1 MNMNVKQLV
10 INKTAK
16 FAYCTDGALWYEID
30 GFRFPVPF
38 AETVGACFMPEH
50 KAINLMRWIRKQ
62 LEENAAGQN
71 TPVVETT
78 DSQGAGQNNASQN

>member
-1 MNMNVKQLV
+1 MSTNLKDLI

-16 FAYCTDGALWYEID
+16 FAYCMDGALWYEVD

-38 AETVGACFMPEH
+38 SETVGACFMPEH

-62 LEENAAGQN
+62 LEENASQQ
-71 TPVVETT
+71 
-78 DSQGAGQNNASQN
+78 DSSAANG

>member
-1 MNMNVKQLV
+1 MNLKELV

-16 FAYCTDGALWYEID
+16 FAYCTDGALWYEVD

-62 LEENAAGQN
+62 LEENVAERSAQAFAIGQN
-71 TPVVETT
+71 KEST
-78 DSQGAGQNNASQN
+78 DPAK

>member
-1 MNMNVKQLV
+1 MNLKELV
-10 INKTAK
+10 INKIAK
-16 FAYCTDGALWYEID
+16 FAYCTDGALWYEVD

-62 LEENAAGQN
+62 LEENASQQN
-71 TPVVETT
+71 AWVFDAA
-78 DSQGAGQNNASQN
+78 DSQGAGQDITISS

>member
-1 MNMNVKQLV
+1 MNLKELV

-16 FAYCTDGALWYEID
+16 FAYCTDGALWYEVD
-30 GFRFPVPF
+30 NFRFPVPF

-62 LEENAAGQN
+62 LEENAAQQELQRSTAG
-71 TPVVETT
+71 V
-78 DSQGAGQNNASQN
+78 QGSKQDKGSHNDA

>member
-1 MNMNVKQLV
+1 MNLKELI

-16 FAYCTDGALWYEID
+16 FPYCTDGALWYEID

-38 AETVGACFMPEH
+38 EDTVGAYFMPEH

-62 LEENAAGQN
+62 LEENEAQKSLQMAN
-71 TPVVETT
+71 R
-78 DSQGAGQNNASQN
+78 

>member
-1 MNMNVKQLV
+1 MNIKELI

-16 FAYCTDGALWYEID
+16 FAYCTDGALWYEVE

-62 LEENAAGQN
+62 LEENAAQKEAQ
-71 TPVVETT
+71 TFA
-78 DSQGAGQNNASQN
+78 AGQNKGSNHAT

>member
-1 MNMNVKQLV
+1 MNLKELV

-16 FAYCTDGALWYEID
+16 FAYCTDGALWYEVD
-30 GFRFPVPF
+30 NFRFPVPF

-62 LEENAAGQN
+62 LEENAAQQ
-71 TPVVETT
+71 ESQRSTT
-78 DSQGAGQNNASQN
+78 GAQTSKQDKRTHKDS

>member
-1 MNMNVKQLV
+1 MNIKELI

-30 GFRFPVPF
+30 SFRFPVPF
-38 AETVGACFMPEH
+38 TDTVGAYFMPEH

-62 LEENAAGQN
+62 LEENEAQKNAQLIIMQN
-71 TPVVETT
+71 
-78 DSQGAGQNNASQN
+78 SGSSS

>member
-1 MNMNVKQLV
+1 MMNIKELI

-38 AETVGACFMPEH
+38 ADTVGAYFMPEH

-62 LEENAAGQN
+62 LEENEAQRSEQVKAG
-71 TPVVETT
+71 
-78 DSQGAGQNNASQN
+78 

>member
-1 MNMNVKQLV
+1 MNIKELI

-16 FAYCTDGALWYEID
+16 FAYCTDGALWYEVD

-38 AETVGACFMPEH
+38 TETTGACFMPEH

-62 LEENAAGQN
+62 LEEIETQKGAQ
-71 TPVVETT
+71 TKVV
-78 DSQGAGQNNASQN
+78 S

>member
-1 MNMNVKQLV
+1 MNLKDLV

-16 FAYCTDGALWYEID
+16 FAYCTDGALWYEVD

-38 AETVGACFMPEH
+38 SETVGACFMPEH

-62 LEENAAGQN
+62 LEENTSAQSGQ
-71 TPVVETT
+71 TL
-78 DSQGAGQNNASQN
+78 SIGQT

>member
-1 MNMNVKQLV
+1 MNIKELI

-16 FAYCTDGALWYEID
+16 FAYCTDGALWYEVD

-38 AETVGACFMPEH
+38 EDTVGGYFMPEH

-62 LEENAAGQN
+62 LEENETQRNGQAANQVKG
-71 TPVVETT
+71 
-78 DSQGAGQNNASQN
+78 

>member
-1 MNMNVKQLV
+1 MNIKELI

-16 FAYCTDGALWYEID
+16 FAYCTDGALWYEVE

-62 LEENAAGQN
+62 LEENAAQK
-71 TPVVETT
+71 EAHAFA
-78 DSQGAGQNNASQN
+78 AGQNKGSENHGK